1 MNIEEINLAFR
12 MIAQGRPHQE
22 AAQKLAEALQVV
34 LATPE
39 ERLALVVKDSIE
51 LPVVSLPIE
60 LSQETAVES
69 SQTAEAPAP
78 DKPRRGRP
86 PKQR

>member
-1 MNIEEINLAFR
+1 MSHEEISMAFR
-12 MIAQGRPHQE
+12 MIAMGRHNHE
-22 AAQKLAEALQVV
+22 TVQKLSELLAVV

-39 ERLALVVKDSIE
+39 ERLALTVQDE
-51 LPVVSLPIE
+51 PIE
-60 LSQETAVES
+60 TRPETAIES
-69 SQTAEAPAP
+69 TQTADAPVP

>member
-1 MNIEEINLAFR
+1 MTLEEINLAFR

-39 ERLALVVKDSIE
+39 ERLALCVKDSIE
-51 LPVVSLPIE
+51 LPVVSLPLE
-60 LSQETAVES
+60 VQTAVES